1 MSVPSAGTAGKYFGE
16 ACWAALS
23 SELRMIT
30 SVLTGQLI
38 LGTDKRNPL
47 FTVYADEDQEQL
59 HVYYGLELLE
69 VVSADRN
76 DPSFKMLVGRLH
88 NAGLSLRVLQSTFQ
102 ADPKTIQRWGRALR
116 SRDARELIRLLAGRR
131 AGRKLTLEI
140 EAYVRARWADLSRQ
154 GTYGI
159 SGRLRREIESVFRVK
174 LSRETLRRLVGKLK
188 RGEGLEVSAQTT
200 AEGLL
205 QTNQKATDGQQ
216 LSSEEK
222 ETACDCATAGP
233 AELPEPSTSGAS
245 SARPLESDPQTLW
258 CDHAGVLLFAP
269 MLLATAQV
277 LDPPEALFKQ
287 WLASLLLGALN
298 IEQTKFLNWE
308 DLSRLLGS
316 VVRFPHPQRQELE
329 RVASEANCQALA
341 RFNARQI
348 AAEKQ
353 SDFYFDPHTKHY
365 TGGQNVLEGW
375 CPVIRWADK
384 AMHSDFIHT
393 AEGQPLYFETTDN
406 FADLRERFFAVVE
419 RCRKVLEWPAERV
432 LSWVVDRAIF
442 GKEVFEKVLANPA
455 LHLITWE
462 KGYEAQS
469 WPPAGGLSGSMV
481 IERARNR
488 AEDIRSY
495 HLEYWDRAW
504 PNDQRLRQ
512 LVVQATNPKGQTIQ
526 VSVLTDDL
534 KRAAVEIL
542 RLIFCRWVQENDFK
556 YLDKHFGINQ
566 ITSYG
571 VIGYEE
577 LRAHVEDRQVR
588 SAESKALQEQRRQL
602 RGQQGRLLLLQ
613 AKTEHQSAE
622 RQKRIEQLESAPA
635 AEVANQELGRL
646 RQGQT
651 RSENIRH
658 KRQEQI
664 EQLSQE
670 LAAVEQKAQTV
681 QKTESRLER
690 LIEEKM
696 VRLEPNK
703 KRLMDCLRVLARN
716 VFYAALAPFKK
727 AYNNYRDDHDQFRQ
741 LTQASGVLEVRAEQ
755 IVVHLLPRVN
765 YSPQLR
771 RIIGQRLEQI
781 NEQQPALPDG
791 SARRLKFRLANR
803 TEMKLSMESSS

>member
-1 MSVPSAGTAGKYFGE
+1 MENF
-16 ACWAALS
+16 
-23 SELRMIT
+23 
-30 SVLTGQLI
+30 VLTGQLI

-47 FTVYADEDQEQL
+47 FMVYADEDQEQL

-76 DPSFKMLVGRLH
+76 DPNFKMLVGRLH

-102 ADPKTIQRWGRALR
+102 VDPKTIQRWGRALR
-116 SRDARELIRLLAGRR
+116 SRDAQELIRLLAGRR

-140 EAYVRARWADLSRQ
+140 EAYVGARWADLSRR

-159 SGRLRREIESVFRVK
+159 SGRLLEEIESVFKVK
-174 LSRETLRRLVGKLK
+174 LARETLRPLVGKLK
-188 RGEGLEVSAQTT
+188 RGQALASSVETT
-200 AEGLL
+200 AEGLP
-205 QTNQKATDGQQ
+205 QPSQEAADGQP
-216 LSSEEK
+216 LNSEKK
-222 ETACDCATAGP
+222 ETACGCSA
-233 AELPEPSTSGAS
+233 AS
-245 SARPLESDPQTLW
+245 SAEWMESGAASALSVPTLESVPQTHW

-269 MLLATAQV
+269 ILLAVAQV
-277 LDPPEALFKQ
+277 LEPPEARFKQ

-329 RVASEANCQALA
+329 RVATEASCQALA

-348 AAEKQ
+348 AADQQ

-365 TGGQNVLEGW
+365 TGQQNVLEGW
-375 CPVIRWADK
+375 GPALRWADK
-384 AMHSDFIHT
+384 AMHSDFLHT
-393 AEGQPLYFETTDN
+393 ASGQPLYFETTDN
-406 FADLRERFFAVVE
+406 FADLRERFFGVVE
-419 RCRKVLEWPAERV
+419 RCRQELEWSAERV
-432 LSWVVDRAIF
+432 LTWVVDRAIF
-442 GKEVFEKVLANPA
+442 GKEVFEQVLADPA

-469 WPPAGGLSGSMV
+469 WPPAAGVSGSMV

-488 AEDIRSY
+488 ADDIRSY

-504 PNDQRLRQ
+504 PNDERLRQ
-512 LVVQATNPKGQTIQ
+512 LVVQATNPQGRTIQ

-542 RLIFCRWVQENDFK
+542 RLIFCRWLQENDFK

-571 VIGYEE
+571 VIGYAE
-577 LRAHVEDRQVR
+577 LREQVEDRQGR
-588 SAESKALQEQRRQL
+588 SAEAKALQEQRRQL
-602 RGQQGRLLLLQ
+602 RRRQGRLLLLQ
-613 AKTEHQSAE
+613 AKSEHQGAQ

-635 AEVANQELGRL
+635 SQPANQEWTRL
-646 RQGQT
+646 RRGHT
-651 RSENIRH
+651 RCENIRQE
-658 KRQEQI
+658 RQKQI

-670 LAAVEQKAQTV
+670 LAEVQQKAETA

-690 LIEEKM
+690 LIAEKM
-696 VRLEPNK
+696 VRMDPHK
-703 KRLMDCLRVLARN
+703 KRLMDCLRVIARN
-716 VFYAALAPFKK
+716 VFYAALGPFKK
-727 AYNNYRDDHDQFRQ
+727 ACDNYRDDHDQFRQ
-741 LTQASGVLEVRAEQ
+741 LTQASGVLEVRPEQ

-771 RIIGQRLEQI
+771 RIIGQRLDQI
-781 NEQQPALPDG
+781 NEQQPVLPDASG
-791 SARRLKFRLANR
+791 RRLKFRLANR
-803 TEMKLSMESSS
+803 TEMKLSMEGSR